1 LKDIL
6 KESRP
11 VSISRISANTNVYQS
26 GNDQTSFGQLRN
38 GFRRLL
44 QSIKDG
50 NLADA
55 QQAYNNLT
63 QTMPGVFQTLS
74 SKLTDDYNAIGDALR
89 VKDISG
95 AQQAVVQLQQDLQG
109 IGSAGNRYRN
119 DQNLAG
125 APTPASTV
133 NNIFRLYNTGHID
146 SQYIGTHI
154 DIKI

>member
-1 LKDIL
+1 M
-6 KESRP
+6 S
-11 VSISRISANTNVYQS
+11 VSRITANTNVYQS

-74 SKLTDDYNAIGDALR
+74 SKLTDDYSAIGHALQKR
-89 VKDISG
+89 DLSG
-95 AQQAVVQLQQDLQG
+95 AQQAVVQLQQDLQS
-109 IGSAGNRYRN
+109 IGPAGNRYRN
-119 DQNLAG
+119 DQNLTG
-125 APTPASTV
+125 TQNPAATV
-133 NNIFRLYNTGHID
+133 NNIFRLYNTGRID